1 MLPLPSR
8 SALHPGAVSTLSLL
22 ILTEAV
28 STPPLHTK
36 FWGHSSE
43 ETEPSKKKKYTV
55 PKADS
60 SWLSQVSEQKGLP
73 LGK

>member
-22 ILTEAV
+22 VLTEAV

-43 ETEPSKKKKYTV
+43 ETEPSKKKKKKKKKKNGGGGGV
-55 PKADS
+55 ER
-60 SWLSQVSEQKGLP
+60 LVSG
-73 LGK
+73 